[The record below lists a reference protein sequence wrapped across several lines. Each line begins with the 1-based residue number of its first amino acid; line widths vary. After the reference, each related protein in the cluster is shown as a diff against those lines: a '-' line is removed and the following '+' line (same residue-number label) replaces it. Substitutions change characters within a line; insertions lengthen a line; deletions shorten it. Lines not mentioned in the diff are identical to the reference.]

1 MTRQA
6 LLVSQCSWRHKSLP
20 YFLRSFLFLIGHES
34 KKQFLIWSEQMSFL
48 MDEIINRLFFYK
60 THYQIVS
67 LLTILMTKTQIENDK
82 RFRCFSSRNLWSKRT
97 VLYAREIKKKLL
109 LCIFRIHLNV
119 EETKSLAYKLI
130 STRLQRVT
138 IPNKIG
144 CLVKFEKSVCTI
156 QT

>member
-1 MTRQA
+1 MTS
-6 LLVSQCSWRHKSLP
+6 VSGAFPVETSDQNVPCYMLGKS
-20 YFLRSFLFLIGHES
+20 
-34 KKQFLIWSEQMSFL
+34 
-48 MDEIINRLFFYK
+48 
-60 THYQIVS
+60 
-67 LLTILMTKTQIENDK
+67 
-82 RFRCFSSRNLWSKRT
+82 
-97 VLYAREIKKKLL
+97 KKKLL

-144 CLVKFEKSVCTI
+144 CLVKFEKFVCTI

>member
-1 MTRQA
+1 MTS
-6 LLVSQCSWRHKSLP
+6 VSGAFPVETSDQNVPPCYMLGKS
-20 YFLRSFLFLIGHES
+20 
-34 KKQFLIWSEQMSFL
+34 
-48 MDEIINRLFFYK
+48 
-60 THYQIVS
+60 
-67 LLTILMTKTQIENDK
+67 
-82 RFRCFSSRNLWSKRT
+82 
-97 VLYAREIKKKLL
+97 KKKLL
-109 LCIFRIHLNV
+109 PCIFRIHLNV